1 MKNNVQPNVTKY
13 NVTKYDVTKY
23 NVRKYDVTE
32 YDVTEYNMKRNVLI
46 FALCA
51 ILLSIGVPSGVF
63 AKKLDKAV
71 CKNLK
76 LERAEFLSSG
86 ILDDMSRGPEWV
98 KDNLPAEKID
108 RIKRYINLDARVI
121 FQCPNGGGPKIT
133 HKKKAKP
140 AKKAGAGRSG
150 QKKVLRKKIR
160 KKKIV
165 RKKTSSLAFDPFSG
179 N

>member
-1 MKNNVQPNVTKY
+1 MI
-13 NVTKYDVTKY
+13 
-23 NVRKYDVTE
+23 
-32 YDVTEYNMKRNVLI
+32 RNVLF

-51 ILLSIGVPSGVF
+51 MLVSIASPSGVL

-86 ILDDMSRGPEWV
+86 ILDDMSKGPEWV

-108 RIKRYINLDARVI
+108 RIKRYITLDARVI

-140 AKKAGAGRSG
+140 DKKAGAGTG
-150 QKKVLRKKIR
+150 GDKKALRKKVR

-165 RKKTSSLAFDPFSG
+165 RKKTKKTSSLAFDPFS